1 MEALKGTTIT
11 QVVCGE
17 LHTAALTED
26 GGLFTWGLGKVRAV
40 TTRSGCFLP
49 RAPWLS
55 HTHTMSRVGRAL
67 QDGRLGHRNTDSSLV
82 PLKVKELEQYCIVE
96 AACGGL
102 HTAALTG
109 SGPRS
114 SLGLV

>member
-1 MEALKGTTIT
+1 MGPGQGDGSHHAERLLLAKGT
-11 QVVCGE
+11 
-17 LHTAALTED
+17 L
-26 GGLFTWGLGKVRAV
+26 
-40 TTRSGCFLP
+40 S
-49 RAPWLS
+49 LS
-55 HTHTMSRVGRAL
+55 HTHTRCHVWVAL

-109 SGPRS
+109 SSSRS